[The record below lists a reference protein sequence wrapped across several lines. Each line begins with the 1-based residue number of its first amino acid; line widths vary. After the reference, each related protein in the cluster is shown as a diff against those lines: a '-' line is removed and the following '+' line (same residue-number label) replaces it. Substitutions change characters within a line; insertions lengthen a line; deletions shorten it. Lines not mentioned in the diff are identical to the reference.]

1 MPKGGRERELQI
13 SGVDKKKVQIVF
25 DGSDEICHGCAPS
38 RIVMKTNRT
47 ILLSSQARF
56 ERCGEILGF
65 GVGGCMTLTHPRKD
79 WSLPKR
85 RNSEQDGLTSA

>member
-1 MPKGGRERELQI
+1 
-13 SGVDKKKVQIVF
+13 
-25 DGSDEICHGCAPS
+25 
-38 RIVMKTNRT
+38 MKTNQT

-65 GVGGCMTLTHPRKD
+65 GVGCGMTLTHPRKD

-85 RNSEQDGLTSA
+85 KDSEQDGLTSA